1 MNNNG
6 GDKDSRNPTLLKTRE
21 DNCKDLGDGAREYS
35 RSDKQTASMFVF
47 GPLAQGLDYDWL
59 ILSIRRILYLDSQGA
74 WGYSGTIKQYDDD
87 SVMDVFSH
95 K

>member
-6 GDKDSRNPTLLKTRE
+6 GDKDSRNPTPLKTRE

-35 RSDKQTASMFVF
+35 RSDKRTVSMSFF
-47 GPLAQGLDYDWL
+47 GQLVQGSDYDWL

-74 WGYSGTIKQYDDD
+74 LGYSGTIKQYDDD

>member
-6 GDKDSRNPTLLKTRE
+6 GDKDSRNPTPLKTRE

-35 RSDKQTASMFVF
+35 PSDKRTASMSVF
-47 GPLAQGLDYDWL
+47 GQLLQGSDFDWL
-59 ILSIRRILYLDSQGA
+59 ILSLRRILYLDSQGA